1 MAQIEDE
8 DPAVAGAQSQSW
20 VFDFANT
27 FSTEI
32 QPYRQQATPLLPL
45 LSSGQT
51 FFHAMQKTAM
61 QFPLLWVKIK
71 DKDILLMLSS
81 QQNTFAPGIGNQS
94 LFSSQGLLWL
104 HVSCPSF
111 QLFHVI
117 ILFFLFLLGCKI
129 TKENKWV
136 GILTE
141 HSGLCATDK
150 PGNEAPKASC
160 GQKIHQTFLN
170 WSKRCFAERA
180 SMG

>member
-1 MAQIEDE
+1 MAQTEDE

-20 VFDFANT
+20 VFDFAST

-32 QPYRQQATPLLPL
+32 QPYRQQAIPLLPL

-71 DKDILLMLSS
+71 DKDILLMLSP
-81 QQNTFAPGIGNQS
+81 QQNTFAPRIGNQS

-104 HVSCPSF
+104 HGSCPSF

-129 TKENKWV
+129 TKKKQV
-136 GILTE
+136 
-141 HSGLCATDK
+141 SGNPDRTLCATDK
-150 PGNEAPKASC
+150 PVNEAPLRPAVDK
-160 GQKIHQTFLN
+160 KTHKTFLN
-170 WSKRCFAERA
+170 WCKRCFAERA
-180 SMG
+180 SMA

>member
-8 DPAVAGAQSQSW
+8 DPAVAGAQSKSW
-20 VFDFANT
+20 VFWFCKYLFYRN
-27 FSTEI
+27 STVSTAGNS
-32 QPYRQQATPLLPL
+32 PAPPSLLRAD
-45 LSSGQT
+45 
-51 FFHAMQKTAM
+51 HAMQKTAM

-71 DKDILLMLSS
+71 DKDILRMLSPP
-81 QQNTFAPGIGNQS
+81 QNTFAPRIGNQS

-104 HVSCPSF
+104 HGSCPSF

-129 TKENKWV
+129 TKDNKVWV

-141 HSGLCATDK
+141 PSGLCATDK
-150 PGNEAPKASC
+150 PVNETPKANC
-160 GQKIHQTFLN
+160 GQKIQKTFLN
-170 WSKRCFAERA
+170 WRKRRFAERA